1 MGSSPMTTR
10 LILILLLCASAAV
23 GQAAQKDPNRDA
35 RRRIFR
41 EKFLD
46 HFNLGVETTGEWIAE
61 TREKNG
67 CRWDFKAQYLSGGAA
82 LPEKPF
88 WLLNGNTPRSFVD
101 NARKCGTTAWLT
113 FYALAASAPAR
124 YKPGPA
130 EATVTNA
137 KVATTMKAYFEL
149 FKTFVEGAGKE
160 APYPVMLQI
169 EPDEWCH
176 LLLSANMDP
185 AKVDVKVGSCGMEE
199 LKGLP
204 DNMFGWASA
213 FKRLRDLYAPVNV
226 MLGCNPSSF
235 DANGTMTGQKMGAMM
250 KALAGDWDF
259 AVHETGDHNKGRDK
273 PPPYGTEIHR
283 NGNLEGHLKWT
294 AEFHAASGLYVFIWQ
309 VAVGNTHFATCNN
322 TIGHYA
328 DNLAQ
333 MLLEDYPK
341 NPTISRYIKAGCIG
355 WVFLGGQDDDTR
367 VYDFRKDGITNPP
380 AIPGNLGNKSE
391 YPDDDGGY
399 LRLRGAA
406 YYKKPTPIVA
416 KTAGAKTPPA
426 EAPTAAPAKAT
437 VTGPPPPA
445 AIAAWDAKLRA
456 AVAEDLKGGRKIR
469 FQLKVV
475 GQPAEA
481 AAIDDEGVLSLRS
494 DVGNFPC
501 RWVDLTIQDRR
512 NLSVARIRDTKPAAD
527 LCLAA
532 FYHFACGDET
542 AAQALLKGVPPSD
555 ADEVIASFKAP

>member
-1 MGSSPMTTR
+1 MTTR
-10 LILILLLCASAAV
+10 FILILLLCGSAAV

-35 RRRIFR
+35 RRKLFR
-41 EKFLD
+41 ERFLD
-46 HFNLGVETTGEWIAE
+46 HFSLGVEAPNEWIIE

-67 CRWDFKAQYLSGGAA
+67 CRWDFKAQYLSGGAG

-88 WLLNGNTPRSFVD
+88 WLLNGNTPKTFID
-101 NARKCGTTAWLT
+101 GARKGGVTAWLT

-130 EATVTNA
+130 EATVVNA
-137 KVATTMKAYFEL
+137 KVASTMKSYFEL

-160 APYPVMLQI
+160 APTPVMLQI

-204 DNMFGWASA
+204 DNLFGWASA

-226 MLGCNPSSF
+226 MLGCNPSAF
-235 DANGTMTGQKMGAMM
+235 DANGTMTGQKMGVTM
-250 KALAGDWDF
+250 KAVAGDWDF
-259 AVHETGDHNKGRDK
+259 AVHETCDRDK
-273 PPPYGTEIHR
+273 GLEGKSPPYGTEIMR
-283 NGNLEGHLKWT
+283 CGNLENHLKWT
-294 AEFHAASGLYVFIWQ
+294 ADFHAASGLYVFIWQ
-309 VAVGNTHFATCNN
+309 VAAGNTYFATCNN
-322 TIGHYA
+322 TPGHYC

-341 NPTISRYIKAGCIG
+341 NPTISRYIKSGCIG
-355 WVFLGGQDDDTR
+355 WVFLGGQDPSTR
-367 VYDFRKDGITNPP
+367 VYDYKKDGITNPP

-391 YPDDDGGY
+391 YADDDGGY
-399 LRLRGAA
+399 LRLRGGA
-406 YYKKPTPIVA
+406 YYRKPAPILGKA
-416 KTAGAKTPPA
+416 AAGAKPPPA
-426 EAPTAAPAKAT
+426 EPAATAPTPAKQTIAGPAT
-437 VTGPPPPA
+437 PT

-456 AVAEDLKGGRKIR
+456 AVAEDIKGGRKIR

-475 GQPAEA
+475 GQPAEPT
-481 AAIDDEGVLSLRS
+481 AIDDDGVLSVRS

-501 RWVDLTIQDRR
+501 RWVDLTLQDRR
-512 NLSVARIRDTKPAAD
+512 NLAVARIRDAKPSAD

-532 FYHFACGDET
+532 FYQFACGDE
-542 AAQALLKGVPPSD
+542 AAAHALLKGVS
-555 ADEVIASFKAP
+555 AAEVEEVTGSFKAP